1 MNAAMPALA
10 TLAVS
15 DWLNLFLYYLSLS
28 LLTLGGALVTAPDM
42 HRFLVQQNGWLS
54 DTQFTASIAMA
65 QAAPGPNILFVAL
78 LGWHVGI
85 NTGSLQAALFGALLT
100 LTGLLL
106 PSTLVAYV
114 GGRWAHRNRHLRMVR
129 AFKAGMG
136 PVVISLLIATGWIM
150 ASAYDDMAR
159 DWKIWLMIAL
169 SVLLVWL
176 TRIHLLWLLGAGA
189 LFGAMGWI

>member
-1 MNAAMPALA
+1 MNAALHVLTA
-10 TLAVS
+10 S
-15 DWLNLFLYYLSLS
+15 DWLSLFLYYLGLS
-28 LLTLGGALVTAPDM
+28 LLTIGGALVTAPDM

-85 NTGSLQAALFGALLT
+85 NTGSVQAALLGTLLT
-100 LTGLLL
+100 MTGLLL

-114 GGRWAHRNRHLRMVR
+114 GGRWAHRNRHLRAVR
-129 AFKAGMG
+129 AFKSGMG

-150 ASAYDDMAR
+150 ASAYNEIAR
-159 DWKIWLMIAL
+159 DWKIWIVITL

-189 LFGAMGWI
+189 VFGGMGWI